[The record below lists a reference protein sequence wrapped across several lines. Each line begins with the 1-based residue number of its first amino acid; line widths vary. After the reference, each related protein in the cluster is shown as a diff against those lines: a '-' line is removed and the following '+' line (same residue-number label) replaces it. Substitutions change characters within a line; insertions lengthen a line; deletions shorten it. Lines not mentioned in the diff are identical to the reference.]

1 MSRAWQLPEFLADVL
16 PAQALHLESLR
27 RQLLDGASR
36 YGFELVV
43 PPLLEHLD
51 SLMSASGG
59 ELELQTF
66 KLVDQLSGRTLG
78 LRADTTPQAA
88 RIDAHLLNRDGITR
102 LCYCGPVLHTRP
114 SGVANGREL
123 LQFGAE
129 VFGYAGLEADLEVQE
144 LALDLLAQS
153 EVGECLLDLAD
164 ARLLRGILQSAPDPS
179 ASPSVQE
186 PIIAALGRK
195 DGSDVDRLSQGLPGP
210 LRDALRELTRLHG
223 GVEVLESARSMLPRH
238 PLIGQALDDLQWL
251 AQQLQ
256 QSNPGLRVGFDLS
269 DVGGYGY
276 YTATRF
282 AVYCA
287 GSADAVARGGRYDE
301 VGAAFGRNRPAV
313 GFSMDVKAL
322 AALRGAPA
330 VAAAIRAPWSG
341 DPTLRDAVRRLRQA
355 GETVVVDLP
364 GTASQECARV
374 FDRELAQVAG
384 RWVLRDG
391 A

>member
-1 MSRAWQLPEFLADVL
+1 MSRVWQLPEFIADVL

-36 YGFELVV
+36 CGFELVV

-114 SGVANGREL
+114 AGVAGGREL

-129 VFGYAGLEADLEVQE
+129 VFGHAGVEADLEIQE
-144 LALDLLAQS
+144 LALDLLAQA

-164 ARLLRGILQSAPDPS
+164 ARLLRGLLQPAP
-179 ASPSVQE
+179 E
-186 PIIAALGRK
+186 PELQQQIIDALRRK
-195 DGSDVDRLSQGLPGP
+195 DGGDVERLGRGLPAP
-210 LRDALRELTRLHG
+210 LRQALPELTRLHG
-223 GVEVLESARSMLPRH
+223 GIEVLEAARSRLPPH
-238 PLIGQALDDLQWL
+238 PLVVQALQDLQWL
-251 AQQLQ
+251 ARQLLQ
-256 QSNPGLRVGFDLS
+256 ARPGLRIGFDLA

-282 AVYCA
+282 AVYCT
-287 GSADAVARGGRYDE
+287 GSADALARGGRYDE

-313 GFSMDVKAL
+313 GFSMDLKAL
-322 AALRGAPA
+322 AALSAAPA
-330 VAAAIRAPWSG
+330 PKAAIRAPWGLEPS
-341 DPTLRDAVRRLRQA
+341 LRDAVRRLRHA

-374 FDRELAQVAG
+374 FDRELVQAAG
-384 RWVLRDG
+384 RWVIRDG